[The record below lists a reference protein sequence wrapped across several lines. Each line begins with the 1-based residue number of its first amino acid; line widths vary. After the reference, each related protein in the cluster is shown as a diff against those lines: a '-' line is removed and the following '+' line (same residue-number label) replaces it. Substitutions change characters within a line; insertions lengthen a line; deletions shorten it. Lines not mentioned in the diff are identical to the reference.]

1 MKRLF
6 LPLLLLLSFSA
17 FAQGLSKNDF
27 HTWTDIGGKTL
38 QAQFVKLDG
47 ELLTI
52 RLRGPQYNLRL
63 ADLNS
68 NSQNLFRYLTTPG
81 NLAAKTKRGEFHDW
95 TNKEGKTI
103 RARIVKALGENLT
116 LEMGGGGNLSS
127 SYPT

>member
-1 MKRLF
+1 M
-6 LPLLLLLSFSA
+6 
-17 FAQGLSKNDF
+17 
-27 HTWTDIGGKTL
+27 
-38 QAQFVKLDG
+38 
-47 ELLTI
+47 
-52 RLRGPQYNLRL
+52 RL

>member
-6 LPLLLLLSFSA
+6 LPLLLLLSSSA

-52 RLRGPQYNLRL
+52 RLMGPQYNLRL

-68 NSQNLFRYLTTPG
+68 NSQNL
-81 NLAAKTKRGEFHDW
+81 
-95 TNKEGKTI
+95 
-103 RARIVKALGENLT
+103 LGI
-116 LEMGGGGNLSS
+116 
-127 SYPT
+127 